1 MVVLVV
7 LGLFWLWCET
17 GDMMKKAQFVHVDDN
32 DESVGYE
39 EDYQYDDWGVDRVDL
54 DFKSGSLGYH
64 LNQDR
69 ILFEYHRALVPFC

>member
-1 MVVLVV
+1 
-7 LGLFWLWCET
+7 
-17 GDMMKKAQFVHVDDN
+17 MMKKAQFVHIDDN